1 MNTEWII
8 GCVVYSG
15 LDTKLMQ
22 NQNTGRF
29 K

>member
-1 MNTEWII
+1 
-8 GCVVYSG
+8 
-15 LDTKLMQ
+15 MQ